1 MSFTL
6 PMTCTM
12 SPLSWRTRYSVLT
25 ESPTFFRVAIDS
37 RIFPASSSTTEG
49 ATMSKPAAMRSS
61 AES

>member
-12 SPLSWRTRYSVLT
+12 LPSSWRTRYSVLT
-25 ESPTFFRVAIDS
+25 ESPTFLRVAMDS
-37 RIFPASSSTTEG
+37 RIFAASSEMTEG